1 MASRRDREHRSSGN
15 ETETQDGPV
24 TSDAETGAGL
34 PGDPESSTAAN
45 GPAVDTA
52 TGQISGAGFEEQ
64 AAPTVDIVHMPK
76 KITPK
81 DIVGRMSLKMGK
93 KWKPELDANGAQ
105 AFDKQGAP
113 LGVWELDPPKKL
125 YLIFGTTSGTRT
137 GTSNFGDWISFTG
150 TFEAVREIDGAR
162 FASNEAILQEP
173 AQTLLMQQLGAVKAR
188 DPSGSV
194 GFSFEIGVRTS
205 QRWVDTNE
213 GNSYEYTVTSI
224 FNVSKHDPL
233 AHMRAALLPHMP
245 KPKPKEL
252 AAPDKPV

>member
-1 MASRRDREHRSSGN
+1 MASRRDRDHRST
-15 ETETQDGPV
+15 ETETHESTVAGE
-24 TSDAETGAGL
+24 AETGASL
-34 PGDPESSTAAN
+34 PGDPETATAAN
-45 GPAVDTA
+45 GPAVDTT

-64 AAPTVDIVHMPK
+64 AVPTVDVVHMPK

-93 KWKPELDANGAQ
+93 KWKPEQDAQGAQ
-105 AFDKQGAP
+105 KFDAQGAP

-125 YLIFGTTSGTRT
+125 YIIFGTTSGTRT
-137 GTSNFGDWISFTG
+137 GTSNYGDWISFTG
-150 TFEAVREIDGAR
+150 TFEAVREADGAR

-188 DPSGSV
+188 DASGSV

-233 AHMRAALLPHMP
+233 AHMRQALLPHLP
-245 KPKPKEL
+245 RPKPKEL